1 MINTNPATLRSGTV
15 WFKIQT
21 DFPLTNTGNTDLY
34 DMSDL
39 SYDFDLKSAESAIN
53 SFGVIAGSMSIKVA
67 DDASTGK
74 SVYDMLSGSLPFQT
88 SGMNATMFFLKHGE
102 TTPNTFPFQV
112 KSTGIQYDAKSA
124 QTSIELLPPVQSSN
138 TVNVFLD
145 TIPYGNRTILNQ
157 QSVTVDTV
165 FNGYFMGDVI
175 EAFIGEID
183 SNPGNSNVYLS
194 GYNAVGST
202 FPSPGFGRT
211 VDYSPG
217 GFVPRLGNVV
227 FGFADL
233 RDVLPSTGEDS
244 IRSKI
249 VSASAMEGAIFG
261 SAFSINFYSN
271 RLTNRANVSLS
282 NNDVTEIKSVRGSGK
297 VNAINVTITPTTTG
311 LVYESTFVTTGAEVA
326 GSPLG
331 DQFIGLNLVA
341 HGPQFSVGILDYD
354 ATNSPPEYINC
365 IDAQLN
371 TLVVSNVQGL
381 ATAGAS
387 VYSSA
392 FDASLIVPT
401 RIETT
406 VLGVDKVKPHETIKF
421 DTTAPARY
429 QGTHYRP
436 SSLKYNFKADTVTIS
451 AYKIP

>member
-88 SGMNATMFFLKHGE
+88 SGMSATMFFLRHGE

-145 TIPYGNRTILNQ
+145 TIPYTNRTIMNQ
-157 QSVTVDTV
+157 EFVTVDKV
-165 FNGYFMGDVI
+165 FDGYFMGDVI

-297 VNAINVTITPTTTG
+297 VNAVNVTITPTTTG

-371 TLVVSNVQGL
+371 TLVTSNVQGL

>member
-88 SGMNATMFFLKHGE
+88 SGMSATMFFLKHGE

-145 TIPYGNRTILNQ
+145 TIPYGNRTIMNQ
-157 QSVTVDTV
+157 EFVTVDKV
-165 FNGYFMGDVI
+165 FDGYFMGDVI

-371 TLVVSNVQGL
+371 TLVTSNVQGL

>member
-145 TIPYGNRTILNQ
+145 TIPYGNRPIMNQ
-157 QSVTVDTV
+157 EFVTVDKV
-165 FNGYFMGDVI
+165 FDGYFMGDVI

-194 GYNAVGST
+194 GYDAFGSE

-211 VDYSPG
+211 VDYENG
-217 GFVPRLGNVV
+217 GTNAYLGNVV
-227 FGFADL
+227 YGFADL
-233 RDVLPSTGEDS
+233 RDAIPATGEDS
-244 IRSKI
+244 IRSKV
-249 VSASAMEGAIFG
+249 VSVSAMEGAIFG
-261 SAFSINFYSN
+261 SAFSVNFY
-271 RLTNRANVSLS
+271 TNRRNNKANVSLS

-297 VNAINVTITPTTTG
+297 VNAINVIATATG
-311 LVYESTFVTTGAEVA
+311 GGLAYEATFVDTGAEVA
-326 GSPLG
+326 GNPLG

-341 HGPQFSVGILDYD
+341 HGPQFSVGILEFD
-354 ATNSPPEYINC
+354 ATNSPPQYINC
-365 IDAQLN
+365 VDAQLN
-371 TLVVSNVQGL
+371 THVSSNVQGL
-381 ATAGAS
+381 VNAGAS

-421 DTTAPARY
+421 DATAPARY

>member
-1 MINTNPATLRSGTV
+1 
-15 WFKIQT
+15 
-21 DFPLTNTGNTDLY
+21 
-34 DMSDL
+34 
-39 SYDFDLKSAESAIN
+39 
-53 SFGVIAGSMSIKVA
+53 
-67 DDASTGK
+67 
-74 SVYDMLSGSLPFQT
+74 
-88 SGMNATMFFLKHGE
+88 
-102 TTPNTFPFQV
+102 
-112 KSTGIQYDAKSA
+112 
-124 QTSIELLPPVQSSN
+124 
-138 TVNVFLD
+138 
-145 TIPYGNRTILNQ
+145 
-157 QSVTVDTV
+157 
-165 FNGYFMGDVI
+165 
-175 EAFIGEID
+175 
-183 SNPGNSNVYLS
+183 
-194 GYNAVGST
+194 
-202 FPSPGFGRT
+202 
-211 VDYSPG
+211 
-217 GFVPRLGNVV
+217 VV

>member
-1 MINTNPATLRSGTV
+1 
-15 WFKIQT
+15 
-21 DFPLTNTGNTDLY
+21 LY

-145 TIPYGNRTILNQ
+145 TIPYGNRTIMNKEL
-157 QSVTVDTV
+157 TTFDEV
-165 FNGYFMGDVI
+165 FDGYFMGDVI

-194 GYNAVGST
+194 GYSAFGSE

-233 RDVLPSTGEDS
+233 RDSVPSTGEDS

-249 VSASAMEGAIFG
+249 VSVSAMEGAIFG
-261 SAFSINFYSN
+261 SAFSVNFYSN
-271 RLTNRANVSLS
+271 RLSNRANVSLS

-297 VNAINVTITPTTTG
+297 VNAINVTVTPSGTYTADYRTTFTQAG
-311 LVYESTFVTTGAEVA
+311 GEVA
-326 GSPLG
+326 GNPLG
-331 DQFIGLNLVA
+331 DQFVGLNLVA
-341 HGPQFSVGILDYD
+341 HAPQFSIGILDYD

-365 IDAQLN
+365 LPDGLLTNALVQSNAQAIAN
-371 TLVVSNVQGL
+371 
-381 ATAGAS
+381 AGS
-387 VYSSA
+387 VVYSYA
-392 FDASLIVPT
+392 FDASLTVST

-451 AYKIP
+451 AYRIP